1 MAWESQKNEEAETLE
16 GRILHDAHMIEGGRT
31 YLIVKSLI
39 TGSVRGQTLEQTIDY
54 IEKNILDN
62 GVCYLQE
69 AQEIYD
75 EQQAF
80 AKDFIVRL
88 KEGLNIDNRK
98 INNNINKIEKLI
110 ANFKA
115 RNIEVNYFET
125 IQDAENQILT
135 LVPIEVAVGIG
146 HSATLQKM
154 GITKSL
160 KDRGNTVFDKE
171 LAKDKEECKVLKKKA
186 LLADWYITG
195 SNAIS
200 VDGRIVNVDHSGN
213 RVAAINF
220 GPENV
225 IIVVGVNKIV
235 DTWEEAI
242 DRVKNIACPLNAKR
256 AGFNPPCVKLN
267 KCVDCT
273 STERV
278 CNSLSIIEGQSVKGR
293 IKVFIV
299 NEDLGF

>member
-1 MAWESQKNEEAETLE
+1 
-16 GRILHDAHMIEGGRT
+16 MI
-31 YLIVKSLI
+31 
-39 TGSVRGQTLEQTIDY
+39 D
-54 IEKNILDN
+54 
-62 GVCYLQE
+62 
-69 AQEIYD
+69 
-75 EQQAF
+75 
-80 AKDFIVRL
+80 
-88 KEGLNIDNRK
+88 
-98 INNNINKIEKLI
+98 KIEKLI
-110 ANFKA
+110 ANFQL
-115 RNIEVNYFET
+115 RNIEVIYV
-125 IQDAENQILT
+125 DALQCAINEILY
-135 LVPIEVAVGIG
+135 LVPTDVSVGIG

-154 GITKSL
+154 DITKTLS
-160 KDRGNTVFDKE
+160 DRGNTVFDKE
-171 LAKDKEECKVLKKKA
+171 LAKNKEECKVLKKKA

-213 RVAAINF
+213 RVAAITF
-220 GPENV
+220 GPDNV

-235 DTWEEAI
+235 DIWEEAI
-242 DRVKNIACPLNAKR
+242 KRVKNIACPLNAKM

-267 KCVDCT
+267 KCMDCT

>member
-1 MAWESQKNEEAETLE
+1 M
-16 GRILHDAHMIEGGRT
+16 
-31 YLIVKSLI
+31 
-39 TGSVRGQTLEQTIDY
+39 
-54 IEKNILDN
+54 
-62 GVCYLQE
+62 
-69 AQEIYD
+69 
-75 EQQAF
+75 
-80 AKDFIVRL
+80 KD
-88 KEGLNIDNRK
+88 
-98 INNNINKIEKLI
+98 KIEKLI
-110 ANFKA
+110 TNFKL
-115 RNIEVNYFET
+115 RNIEVIYVDTLECAKNE
-125 IQDAENQILT
+125 ILN
-135 LVPIEVAVGIG
+135 LVPTNISVGIG
-146 HSATLQKM
+146 HSTTLQKM
-154 GITKSL
+154 DITKIL
-160 KDRGNTVFDKE
+160 NDRGNTVFDKE

-186 LLADWYITG
+186 LLAEWYITG

-200 VDGRIVNVDHSGN
+200 TDGRIINVDHSGN
-213 RVAAINF
+213 RVAAITF
-220 GPENV
+220 GPDNV

-242 DRVKNIACPLNAKR
+242 KRVKNIACPLNAKR